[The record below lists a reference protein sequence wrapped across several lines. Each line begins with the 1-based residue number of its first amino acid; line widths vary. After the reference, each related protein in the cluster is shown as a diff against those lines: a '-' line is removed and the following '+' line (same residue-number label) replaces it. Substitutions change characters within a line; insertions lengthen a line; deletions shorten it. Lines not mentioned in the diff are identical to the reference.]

1 MKTPSLPHR
10 ALKLR
15 LLLPALL
22 LALPLAACGSR
33 DGASHSGTAEAS
45 STEATALGRTV
56 REATDKA
63 RREMANSNLKIS
75 TDGQPLAEI
84 TREGHLLID
93 GKDIPTTPAQRSQ
106 LLAYR
111 EQVHGIALAGMDVGV
126 AGANLGAQAAG
137 EAVKG
142 IFSGKTDEIESR
154 INAEADKLKAEAD
167 KICQRMPALLA
178 TQRELAASLPAFVP
192 YATMDQSDI
201 DDCGK

>member
-1 MKTPSLPHR
+1 MKTPSFPHR
-10 ALKLR
+10 APTLR

-33 DGASHSGTAEAS
+33 DGASRSGAAEAS

-111 EQVHGIALAGMDVGV
+111 EQVHGIALAGMGVGV

>member
-1 MKTPSLPHR
+1 MKTPSFPHR

-15 LLLPALL
+15 LLMPALL

>member
-1 MKTPSLPHR
+1 MKTPSFPHR

-33 DGASHSGTAEAS
+33 DGASRSGAAEAS

>member
-1 MKTPSLPHR
+1 MKNRTRSPV
-10 ALKLR
+10 ATKLR
-15 LLLPALL
+15 RLLPALL

-33 DGASHSGTAEAS
+33 DEARHSG
-45 STEATALGRTV
+45 STDAAGNEATALGRTV

-63 RREMANSNLKIS
+63 RREMASSNLKVS

-84 TREGHLLID
+84 TREGRLLID
-93 GKDIPTTPAQRSQ
+93 GKDVQTTPAQRTQ

-111 EQVHGIALAGMDVGV
+111 DQVHGIALAGMDVGV

-178 TQRELAASLPAFVP
+178 AQRDLAASLPAFAP
-192 YATMDQSDI
+192 YATMDQSDV